1 MVKKFHGKP
10 ELMGYKWLF
19 LIFMGLEYRNGRS
32 NVSAWGS
39 TLRGVEFFLFLIIC
53 YPVLFI
59 FLCIFFSCTSHIIM
73 LTIPNETFC
82 MYCFFSPRCY
92 HTISRVTI
100 STELSI
106 PVRGRPW
113 GKNRYPYQAF
123 LCVLPASIV
132 LRNLKREDGVGV
144 SSPWA
149 SSLNAWGSS
158 GLEINIMKISRICQ

>member
-1 MVKKFHGKP
+1 MVEVVKKFHGKP

-53 YPVLFI
+53 YPVLFV
-59 FLCIFFSCTSHIIM
+59 FLCIFFSFSYVSHYYAYDPQQDVFACIV
-73 LTIPNETFC
+73 
-82 MYCFFSPRCY
+82 FSPRYY

-144 SSPWA
+144 SSP
-149 SSLNAWGSS
+149 
-158 GLEINIMKISRICQ
+158 